1 MTSPL
6 LPVGLFDVLPGLA
19 QQRFFAAVRFVEK
32 AVAKGF
38 GLVQPPLLEFA
49 DTPREDAFLVL
60 DSHSRRPMHLRPDI
74 TPQVE
79 RLATTRLR
87 DTPRPLRLCYAGEVL
102 RSVGT
107 PLRPE
112 RQFLEL
118 GAEVFGTASLTEIV
132 GLALEGLQAL
142 GVEGTVVSLC
152 HPAWLRAQLTGMPPE
167 VLGMVQQKQ
176 FSSLDPSLRQ
186 RLTAWQDAADHGQ
199 APAGF
204 TAGDATAIEELT
216 AVVAKH
222 GGRVVCDWLESAGF
236 GFQTGLCFALFVPGI
251 AAEIGRGGVY
261 KTAVG
266 QEDAAGFSLYVEP
279 LLAVV
284 RV

>member
-19 QQRFFAAVRFVEK
+19 ERRFFAAVRFVEK

-38 GLVQPPLLEFA
+38 ALVQPPLLEFA

-79 RLATTRLR
+79 RLATSRLR
-87 DTPRPLRLCYAGEVL
+87 DEPRPLRLCYAGEVL

-118 GAEVFGTASLTEIV
+118 GAEVFGTASLMEIL
-132 GLALEGLQAL
+132 GLALEVLRAL

-152 HPAWLRAQLTGMPPE
+152 HPAWLRGQLAGMSPE
-167 VLGMVQQKQ
+167 VFSMVQQKQ
-176 FSSLDPSLRQ
+176 FSALEPTLRQ
-186 RLTAWQDAADHGQ
+186 RLEAWQDAGSRGEP
-199 APAGF
+199 PAGF
-204 TAGDATAIEELT
+204 VDADALAIQELT
-216 AVVAKH
+216 VVVRNN
-222 GGRVVCDWLESAGF
+222 GGRLVCDWLESEGF
-236 GFQTGLCFALFVPGI
+236 SFQTGLCFALFVPGI
-251 AAEIGRGGVY
+251 AAEIGGGGVY
-261 KTAVG
+261 RSVVG
-266 QEDAAGFSLYVEP
+266 QEDAAGFSLYVET
-279 LLAVV
+279 LLGVV
-284 RV
+284 GV